1 MLYYKTMTITENYSE
16 PPQVSTRTP
25 SLEDLDSLKTI
36 LEKSLIDAE
45 NGQPITDEIESV
57 LERISLSI
65 ESSES
70 PIRYRVAE
78 SSDGQILGV
87 MGITRPDEDMA
98 QYAHT
103 PETCVELVNA
113 FVDPSI
119 RKTGAGRRLVEDLLA
134 DAKEKGATEVVVNSG
149 PRYKQTGWPFWA
161 KVISKKNDVEN
172 EGYGETALLI
182 EKYGKDLDGKSL
194 DAMVWRAD
202 I

>member
-1 MLYYKTMTITENYSE
+1 MLFRSITENYSE

-25 SLEDLDSLKTI
+25 SLEDLDGLETI
-36 LEKSLIDAE
+36 LEKSLVDAE
-45 NGQPITDEIESV
+45 SGQPITDEIESV
-57 LERISLSI
+57 LERILLSI

-119 RKTGAGRRLVEDLLA
+119 RKTGAGRHLVEDLLA
-134 DAKEKGATEVVVNSG
+134 EAKEKGATEVVVNSG
-149 PRYKQTGWPFWA
+149 PRYKQTGWAFWA
-161 KVISKKNDVEN
+161 NVMSGKKNVDV
-172 EGYGETALLI
+172 EGYGETDLLKD
-182 EKYGKDLDGKSL
+182 KYGEGL
-194 DAMVWRAD
+194 DAMVWQAD
-202 I
+202 ISNLAY